1 MPGELEEDIGQQRGG
16 GVSAGEEDV
25 DEFETQGDGGAN
37 SFREFV
43 KKDVSAVWV
52 RGGRAF
58 LLSGR
63 F

>member
-16 GVSAGEEDV
+16 GVSAGQEDV

-43 KKDVSAVWV
+43 K
-52 RGGRAF
+52 
-58 LLSGR
+58 
-63 F
+63 

>member
-25 DEFETQGDGGAN
+25 DEFEAQGDGGAN

-43 KKDVSAVWV
+43 KEDISAVWV
-52 RGGRAF
+52 GGGRF
-58 LLSGR
+58 LLFSGR
-63 F
+63 I